1 MKGINMKEEL
11 RVKGMSCNHCV
22 QSITEALKNLK
33 NIKKVN
39 IDLEK
44 EIVEIEYRKNIN
56 LDEVKEII
64 EDLGFDV
71 I

>member
-1 MKGINMKEEL
+1 MKEEL

>member
-1 MKGINMKEEL
+1 MKEEL

-22 QSITEALKNLK
+22 QSITEALKKLK

-39 IDLEK
+39 VDLEK
-44 EIVEIEYRKNIN
+44 EIVEIEYRKSIN
-56 LDEVKEII
+56 LDKVKEII